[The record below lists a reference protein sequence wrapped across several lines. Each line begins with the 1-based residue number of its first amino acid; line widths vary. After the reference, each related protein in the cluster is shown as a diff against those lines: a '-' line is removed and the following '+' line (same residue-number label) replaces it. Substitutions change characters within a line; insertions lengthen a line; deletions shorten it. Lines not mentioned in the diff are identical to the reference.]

1 MKKYFSLILLCFL
14 ISQITYFETMAQ
26 QRIGCVCNDNTVSKA
41 VSSGAC
47 SGHDGVKQ
55 WLYDSPVKDKHKE
68 DFKTAS
74 NLPTVVPPRAGENNP
89 DFDPDDYEE
98 VRIDDKNRNKD
109 KKHRNTDRNNNQ
121 NTNQRT
127 GCECEDG
134 TFSEATN
141 SGACSGHGGVV
152 RWLYAGENRQDNS
165 RNAGQNNNA
174 NSNNRHTINDDDD
187 GTFSYNDFERAGSL
201 LVYVLALVLVFL
213 KVGWVLRK
221 VMNKYL
227 NDEKEL

>member
-1 MKKYFSLILLCFL
+1 MEKKLILLCFL
-14 ISQITYFETMAQ
+14 LCQITSFYVIAQ

-41 VSSGAC
+41 VGAGAC
-47 SGHDGVKQ
+47 SGHGGVKQ
-55 WLYDSPVKDKHKE
+55 WLYDTPVKDKHKE

-74 NLPTVVPPRAGENNP
+74 NLPTVVPPMAGGNDPN
-89 DFDPDDYEE
+89 FDPDDYEE
-98 VRIDDKNRNKD
+98 VRIDDKNRNKN
-109 KKHRNTDRNNNQ
+109 KKNNGQNNT
-121 NTNQRT
+121 QRI

-134 TFSEATN
+134 TFSQATS

-152 RWLYAGENRQDNS
+152 RWLYGGENLDENG

-174 NSNNRHTINDDDD
+174 TNRYTINDDDD

-201 LVYVLALVLVFL
+201 FVYILALVLVFL

-227 NDEKEL
+227 NDENE